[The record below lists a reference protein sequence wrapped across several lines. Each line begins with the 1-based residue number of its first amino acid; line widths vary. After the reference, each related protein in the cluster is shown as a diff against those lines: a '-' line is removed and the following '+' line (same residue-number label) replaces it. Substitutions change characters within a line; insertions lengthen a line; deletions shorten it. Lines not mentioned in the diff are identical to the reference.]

1 MNEGFHDGLAE
12 HDEREH
18 HDGAE
23 HGHFG
28 GMLHD
33 DELIQQHA
41 DGDEEV
47 QPLFERGPERRQFGF
62 GQAAQPELAS
72 FHVGDP
78 EQARIGGE
86 GRDGGRLGDFDVGDV
101 DVFGDDERRRA
112 HDRRG
117 KLAVDG
123 RGHFHGRGLFG
134 RIAHLLHKRDGKG
147 PGRDHVGDAR
157 TGNHAG
163 EGAAEDGGLG
173 CTAPETSEPADGELD
188 EEIAASGPFE
198 HCPEQHEEEDDGG
211 RNVQRHAVDAFR
223 IHRHL
228 GDEAGQG
235 CALEGKEIGQ
245 VRPGKHVQDK
255 YAGDDRQGGA
265 DDPAGGLQ
273 QEDDQHEAEDDVACG
288 GHARARGDAFVVK
301 HDVQRG
307 DGGYDPEQVV
317 EDRDPVHGEQDAQI
331 PAP

>member
-1 MNEGFHDGLAE
+1 MN
-12 HDEREH
+12 
-18 HDGAE
+18 
-23 HGHFG
+23 
-28 GMLHD
+28 
-33 DELIQQHA
+33 LIILDQNF
-41 DGDEEV
+41 DT
-47 QPLFERGPERRQFGF
+47 
-62 GQAAQPELAS
+62 
-72 FHVGDP
+72 
-78 EQARIGGE
+78 
-86 GRDGGRLGDFDVGDV
+86 LGVV
-101 DVFGDDERRRA
+101 SVFNTLIW
-112 HDRRG
+112 DRR
-117 KLAVDG
+117 D
-123 RGHFHGRGLFG
+123 
-134 RIAHLLHKRDGKG
+134 
-147 PGRDHVGDAR
+147 
-157 TGNHAG
+157 
-163 EGAAEDGGLG
+163 
-173 CTAPETSEPADGELD
+173 S
-188 EEIAASGPFE
+188 ASGPFE
-198 HCPEQHEEEDDGG
+198 HGPEQHEEEDDGG